1 MQHSAM
7 GRRRLPVPAKA
18 AAAVLL
24 AVMVSAAAAPRDGN
38 YALHQG
44 TVVSAG
50 GVVSASCYTVVA
62 TIGEPVAGTV
72 GDGKKTRLT
81 SGFLASAG
89 PTGDALF
96 RSGFEVTTGD
106 CTP

>member
-7 GRRRLPVPAKA
+7 RRRRLPVPAKA
-18 AAAVLL
+18 AAALLL
-24 AVMVSAAAAPRDGN
+24 AAVVSAAAAPRDGN
-38 YALHQG
+38 YALRQSA
-44 TVVSAG
+44 VVSGG
-50 GVVSASCYTVVA
+50 GVVAASCYAVLA

-96 RSGFEVTTGD
+96 RSGFEVTPGD